1 MNALAL
7 MLLLTLQDPSQQ
19 QPAPARPE
27 AAETAPQR
35 PTPEA
40 QEPANPAGAPATPAA
55 PAPSTAPNTAPG
67 TANEGWVVL
76 DSAALIVN
84 EDIITDVEVIAE
96 LRRALKPSSTEADR
110 NRARASI
117 VGERVRNL
125 LQQQAG
131 QLMGYDQ
138 KMVERFVQDQIDRQ
152 REEAGGVARLASE
165 LKARN
170 LDSFTHRDS
179 IRTHAYGMLWQRSQ
193 MGIDPGPKGR
203 VAADRYVRPGRLY
216 FEFARRQDDL
226 ANDPLVT
233 VHTVGLKIVRSADDV
248 KSALEELRAAVE
260 ASGDFDG
267 ELAKFDGG
275 RLQPEVLADRGL
287 SAFRSNKEL
296 HEFLKDAAPGT
307 VSPVLEIRE
316 REVLTGYRLVFLS
329 ERKARPKPD
338 FQDPKIQNGLRD
350 EVRTDLD
357 DLRVG
362 AGLEKLHRAAYV
374 WPPEALGREATIEN

>member
-1 MNALAL
+1 MNAFAL
-7 MLLLTLQDPSQQ
+7 MLLFTLQDPSQQ
-19 QPAPARPE
+19 QPDPVQPP
-27 AAETAPQR
+27 AAETAQQQ
-35 PTPEA
+35 PTPAA
-40 QEPANPAGAPATPAA
+40 QEPTRPDAPAGSANGA
-55 PAPSTAPNTAPG
+55 S
-67 TANEGWVVL
+67 NEGWVVL

-96 LRRALKPSSTEADR
+96 LRRALKPSSTEAER

-138 KMVERFVQDQIDRQ
+138 TMVERFVQDQIDRQ

-216 FEFARRQDDL
+216 FEFTRRQDEL

-233 VHTVGLKIVRSADDV
+233 VHTVGLKIVRSAEDV
-248 KSALEELRAAVE
+248 KAALEELRAAVE

-275 RLQPEVLADRGL
+275 RMQPEVLADRGL
-287 SAFRSNKEL
+287 SAFRNNKEL
-296 HEFLKDAAPGT
+296 HQFLSTAEPGT
-307 VSPVLEIRE
+307 VSPLLEIRE
-316 REVLTGYRLVFLS
+316 REVLTGYRLVFLA
-329 ERKARPKPD
+329 ERKARPRPD
-338 FQDPKIQNGLRD
+338 FQDPKLQNGLRD